1 MNKRIVA
8 LGATAA
14 AVLGLAGTAL
24 AAPSGPPSGL
34 EEAALSLAADPAP
47 GPPAD
52 KAARR
57 EQLRTCAKAKVD
69 AGAEK
74 REAVK
79 ACATELGVEPGRP
92 GKAGKAAKR
101 LGRAAHAELIVPK
114 RGAEG
119 TWETIVVDRGKVT
132 AASAESVSLQRPDGP
147 TVSVRV
153 VAGTKVRGA
162 ASAAELA
169 TGRQVVV
176 VSAGGEA
183 RSIVSK
189 P

>member
-8 LGATAA
+8 LGVTAA

-24 AAPSGPPSGL
+24 AAPTAPPSGL
-34 EEAALSLAADPAP
+34 EEAALSLAADPVP

-74 REAVK
+74 RAAAKE
-79 ACATELGVEPGRP
+79 CATELGVAPGRS
-92 GKAGKAAKR
+92 GKATKR
-101 LGRAAHAELIVPK
+101 LGRAAHAELVVPK

-119 TWETIVVDRGKVT
+119 QWETVVVDRGKVT

-147 TVSVRV
+147 TVTVKV

-162 ASAAELA
+162 ASAADLA
-169 TGRQVVV
+169 TGRSVVV
-176 VSAGGEA
+176 VSAAGEA
-183 RSIVSK
+183 RSIVAK

>member
-24 AAPSGPPSGL
+24 AAPSAPPSGL

-47 GPPAD
+47 GPPTD
-52 KAARR
+52 KASRR
-57 EQLRTCAKAKVD
+57 EQLRTCAKAKAKVD

-74 REAVK
+74 RAAVK
-79 ACATELGVEPGRP
+79 ACATEHGVAPGRP
-92 GKAGKAAKR
+92 GKAAKR
-101 LGRAAHAELIVPK
+101 LGRAAHAELVVPK

-119 TWETIVVDRGKVT
+119 QWETIVVDRGKVT
-132 AASAESVSLQRPDGP
+132 AASAESISLQRPDGP
-147 TVSVRV
+147 IVTVKV
-153 VAGTKVRGA
+153 VAGTKVRGS

-169 TGRQVVV
+169 TGRQIAV
-176 VSAGGEA
+176 VSADGDA
-183 RSIVSK
+183 RSIVAK